1 MLSVNEMRR
10 KLDEYC
16 HGTPSCSLCYLQGDT
31 CRCGR
36 GASFPEGQGMTD
48 DEIVAAYDILVD
60 EGVFDPYNDS
70 PIWIPR
76 EIDLTSLFCT

>member
-1 MLSVNEMRR
+1 
-10 KLDEYC
+10 
-16 HGTPSCSLCYLQGDT
+16 
-31 CRCGR
+31 
-36 GASFPEGQGMTD
+36 MTD